1 MPKFNKSAIIITMKN
16 VPTTADSAR
25 KMLMGQNIVVQW
37 SDFKRNMYF
46 DVPSGLR
53 LGFCP
58 ILIHK
63 IHFFDMKEIPNSLKC
78 CFSFNQIESLLVQN
92 DKIY

>member
-63 IHFFDMKEIPNSLKC
+63 IHFFDMKENSQFFKML
-78 CFSFNQIESLLVQN
+78 FFF
-92 DKIY
+92 